1 MRVVRVVSVA
11 PLIND
16 APPNVPTL
24 IIIARIIRH
33 HILINRVHLRVR
45 RFLVIAEFY
54 VPERPLFT
62 SRSCSISICEDV
74 QDKVVRQ
81 PTLGSGSE

>member
-1 MRVVRVVSVA
+1 MLVAQVVSVA

-16 APPNVPTL
+16 SPPHVPTL

-54 VPERPLFT
+54 VPKRPLFT

-74 QDKVVRQ
+74 PSKVVQ
-81 PTLGSGSE
+81 QLTLDSGSE